1 MLKFMPAVLNLIQVL
16 NIAGKKRGAGGGGM
30 FLDVEVCVFCPI
42 PYLLSIVNP
51 IKAGGSESM

>member
-16 NIAGKKRGAGGGGM
+16 NIAGKKRGGVMM

>member
-1 MLKFMPAVLNLIQVL
+1 M
-16 NIAGKKRGAGGGGM
+16 M